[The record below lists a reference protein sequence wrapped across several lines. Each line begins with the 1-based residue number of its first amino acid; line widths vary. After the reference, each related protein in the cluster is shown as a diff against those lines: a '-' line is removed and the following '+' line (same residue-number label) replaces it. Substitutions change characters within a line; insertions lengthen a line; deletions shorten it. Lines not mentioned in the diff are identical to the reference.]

1 MKLPFEVKPIAG
13 ALGAEILG
21 INLTANLDVEV
32 IAAIRRASLEH
43 LVIFFRDQQL
53 SPSQYLAFARAFG
66 EPIDYPFLKGLPE
79 APQIIAV
86 LKREDE
92 AVNFGG
98 IWHSDTAYLEKPPMA
113 SMLIAREVPEAGGGT
128 EVGHMYLAYET
139 PFAGMK
145 L

>member
-21 INLTANLDVEV
+21 INLTANLDAEV
-32 IAAIRRASLEH
+32 IAAIRRAWLEH
-43 LVIFFRDQQL
+43 LVIPFRDQQL

-66 EPIDYPFLKGLPE
+66 EPIDYPFLKGLSE
-79 APQIIAV
+79 APQIISV

-98 IWHSDTAYLEKPPMA
+98 VWHSDNADLEKPPKA
-113 SMLIAREVPEAGGGT
+113 SMRNPRDG
-128 EVGHMYLAYET
+128 
-139 PFAGMK
+139 P
-145 L
+145 